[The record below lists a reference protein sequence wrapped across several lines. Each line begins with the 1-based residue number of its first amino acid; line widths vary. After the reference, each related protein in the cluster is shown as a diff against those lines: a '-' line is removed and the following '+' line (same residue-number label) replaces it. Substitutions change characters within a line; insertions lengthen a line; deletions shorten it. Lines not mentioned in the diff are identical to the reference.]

1 MPTCLSVE
9 DLHVRYGAVMAV
21 RGLSLRL
28 EAGEVVAVV
37 GPNGAG
43 KSSALLAIAGGASGA
58 TVSGSIAVDDER
70 IERLA
75 PEHRLRRGIALVPQG
90 RRIFARL
97 TVQENL
103 VLSGLVER
111 DRAAR
116 DRRIGETHELFPVL
130 RDFAERPA
138 GLLSGG
144 QQQQLAIARALM
156 SAPDFLLLDEPSL
169 GLSPKV
175 AEDVFAVVGALRE
188 RGIGVL
194 LVEQNATRAVEL
206 ATRAFVMTQGAL
218 RPLPVGVSADEL
230 RTAYFQAERQR
241 VAT

>member
-9 DLHVRYGAVMAV
+9 DLHVRYGAVTAV

-43 KSSALLAIAGGASGA
+43 KSSTLLAIAGGASGA
-58 TVSGSIAVDDER
+58 AVDGSIAVDDER

-97 TVQENL
+97 TVAENL
-103 VLSGLVER
+103 MLSGLVER
-111 DRAAR
+111 DRAVR
-116 DRRIGETHELFPVL
+116 DRRIGETHALFPVL

-156 SAPDFLLLDEPSL
+156 SAPAFLLLDEPSL

-175 AEDVFAVVGALRE
+175 ADDVFSVVGALRE

-194 LVEQNATRAVEL
+194 LVEQNATRAIEL
-206 ATRAFVMTQGAL
+206 ATRAYVMTQGAL
-218 RPLPVGVSADEL
+218 SPLPVGVSADQL
-230 RTAYFQAERQR
+230 RTAYFQAERRR
-241 VAT
+241 VTT